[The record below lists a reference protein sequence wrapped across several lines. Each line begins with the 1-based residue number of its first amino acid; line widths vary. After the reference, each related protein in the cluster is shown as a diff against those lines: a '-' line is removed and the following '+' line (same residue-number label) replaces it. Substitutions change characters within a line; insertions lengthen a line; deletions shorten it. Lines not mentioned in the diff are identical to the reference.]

1 MSVAP
6 TGDECLQIK
15 DDLNKHPVGATSG
28 FGELQDLCAS
38 GLASLT
44 ANYFVEK
51 LLVSCVV

>member
-28 FGELQDLCAS
+28 LGELQDLCAS